1 MREIILDTKVAAVVE
16 DGKLC
21 EYLQLG
27 NQDQHTDDLVLGRVE
42 RVLKSMNA
50 AFVDI
55 GEEKNGFLPLQEN
68 SKTFEERTLQCG
80 DRVLVQ
86 VKRAAHD
93 QKGAF
98 LSRDVSLCGQYVI
111 LMPMNRYIGVSSKIG
126 EGSRK
131 GLQALGQELSQGEFG
146 LVFRTAALEADH
158 DALQEEL
165 VGLCNQWKEV
175 QSWQATASVGARFTA
190 NLPPVEAMLRDY
202 ASKGIDRIYCG
213 SSLNPMA

>member
-1 MREIILDTKVAAVVE
+1 MREIILDTKAAAVVE

-27 NQDQHTDDLVLGRVE
+27 NQDQQTDDLVLGRVE

-55 GEEKNGFLPLQEN
+55 GEEKNGFLPLQES

-98 LSRDVSLCGQYVI
+98 LSRDVCFCG
-111 LMPMNRYIGVSSKIG
+111 
-126 EGSRK
+126 
-131 GLQALGQELSQGEFG
+131 
-146 LVFRTAALEADH
+146 
-158 DALQEEL
+158 
-165 VGLCNQWKEV
+165 
-175 QSWQATASVGARFTA
+175 
-190 NLPPVEAMLRDY
+190 
-202 ASKGIDRIYCG
+202 
-213 SSLNPMA
+213 